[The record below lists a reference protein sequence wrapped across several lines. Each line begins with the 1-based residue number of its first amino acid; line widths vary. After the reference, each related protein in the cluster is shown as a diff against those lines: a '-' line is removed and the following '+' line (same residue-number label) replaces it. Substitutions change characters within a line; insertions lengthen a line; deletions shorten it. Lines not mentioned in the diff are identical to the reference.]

1 MGLFLSK
8 LFEQCAEVKVMNVS
22 TNTMRL
28 CQVNVANVIEMSVN
42 LGPLELCA
50 ALRLYAKLAP
60 SLTTGQDKSDFIEL
74 VLKSNTVLSAMI
86 MEELGNG
93 HPAKI
98 VHNASTS
105 DALRIDAIRYRCLGQ
120 IDNYNAVQQEIEQ
133 RKRQQT
139 QLQSSHQQTRN
150 GSGLSRANSHTLS
163 LPSQS
168 QQQQAMTTNST
179 AAQSVVIVSG
189 SSTVAVSSV
198 NVGSGSDGQTHAQNA
213 LLRGQT
219 DAHGS
224 SVNVSSGSIIISSSS
239 SSHSTQVLLQGGNS
253 GSTSLGL
260 HRGTSIGSRFGSAFA
275 SPSSPS
281 SPSQSQQQQQL
292 R

>member
-28 CQVNVANVIEMSVN
+28 CHVNVANVIEMSVN
-42 LGPLELCA
+42 LGPLELRA

-163 LPSQS
+163 LPSQ
-168 QQQQAMTTNST
+168 QQAMTTNST
-179 AAQSVVIVSG
+179 AAQSVVIVTG

-224 SVNVSSGSIIISSSS
+224 SVNVSSGSIISSSS

-281 SPSQSQQQQQL
+281 SPSQSQQQQQQ

>member
-42 LGPLELCA
+42 LGALELRA

-105 DALRIDAIRYRCLGQ
+105 DALRIDAIRYRCLG
-120 IDNYNAVQQEIEQ
+120 
-133 RKRQQT
+133 
-139 QLQSSHQQTRN
+139 
-150 GSGLSRANSHTLS
+150 HT
-163 LPSQS
+163 
-168 QQQQAMTTNST
+168 N
-179 AAQSVVIVSG
+179 
-189 SSTVAVSSV
+189 
-198 NVGSGSDGQTHAQNA
+198 
-213 LLRGQT
+213 R
-219 DAHGS
+219 
-224 SVNVSSGSIIISSSS
+224 
-239 SSHSTQVLLQGGNS
+239 
-253 GSTSLGL
+253 
-260 HRGTSIGSRFGSAFA
+260 
-275 SPSSPS
+275 
-281 SPSQSQQQQQL
+281 
-292 R
+292 

>member
-42 LGPLELCA
+42 LGPLELRA

-168 QQQQAMTTNST
+168 QQQQQAMTTNST

-224 SVNVSSGSIIISSSS
+224 SVNVSSGSIISS
-239 SSHSTQVLLQGGNS
+239 SSHTQVLLQGGNS

-281 SPSQSQQQQQL
+281 SPSQSQQQQL